1 MPRFFL
7 LLLLVGLGW
16 TGPPAARAQ
25 GPATAHVVLRWGG
38 YAEVPSRT
46 GRAPQRVPTFAGAYA
61 AFDEQIGVFSQR
73 LAGDVRQG
81 ELLNPVYEAFSA
93 ADAKLLDAGK
103 LPAAPEVQLSTGTEA
118 KLPVTRFSLR
128 PARRNPQTGQ
138 PERLVSFDFGYSLTE
153 PRAARGGSGGTARAH
168 AAHSVLA
175 AGDWYKLGVPANGVY
190 KIDQA
195 TLKTLGFNPA
205 TTDPKA
211 LRLYGNA
218 AGLLPQPNLTY
229 RPDDLVENAVRFVG
243 NADNSFDA
251 DEYLLF
257 YAPGPHTWYAENGRF
272 RHRNNFYCDT
282 AYYFLTTQAAARTP
296 QRVATAGAP
305 GTAATR
311 TVSTFDERAFYEHD
325 LVNLLRSGR
334 QWLGES
340 FSPQSVLTRTVDFP
354 ASLPDLVPGSTA
366 QVTLVL
372 AATDLSGSQFTA
384 TLNGA
389 AIGTVPMAPVN
400 GQAYYAV
407 ANVATPTL
415 PVVLPAAPAATLSV
429 GLAFNSLSGTGVGYL
444 DYLEINAQRRLT
456 LSGPALE
463 FRSLAS
469 VGPGAVTR
477 FALAGTTA
485 ATAVWDVT
493 NPRHSVAQTLDAAG
507 TFAAATDTLRE
518 YVAFQPDGAFA
529 KPRAFG
535 KVPNQDLHALDGSY
549 DLVIV
554 TYPAFREQANRL
566 ADHRR
571 THDGLKVAVATTKEV
586 YNEFG
591 SGGQDATAIRDF
603 MKQVYDRAPAG
614 KLQYLLLFGDASFDY
629 KSSPYN
635 DKSQEPAWWAS
646 RAPFRSDADFDRA
659 NQNYVPTY
667 ESRES
672 LTAFYGSTV
681 TYSSEDYY
689 ALLDDNEGELSENP
703 TGTEVQDVGVGRLP
717 VRAPK
722 GSPANADN
730 ARLMVDKLITYD
742 APASFGKWRNRLSLW
757 ADDGNGD
764 LFVGG
769 GSEPL
774 AAGIQANYP
783 AYNVHKVYLDLYPQV
798 SGAAGLRSPE
808 MNKAVDESF
817 EGGSLLINYL
827 GHGGPTGLSNDQIF
841 TNATALALQNSVK
854 LAFMVTGTCDLST
867 YDNPD
872 FTSAGEQVLTDNA
885 NGGGAIGLFT
895 TTRVVEAGQNYGLN
909 AAFYNNVF
917 QPLPSGKMP
926 AMGTVTMLAKNAY
939 PGPGQASVLNNRNYT
954 LLGDPSMTLAYPQQT
969 VQLDSLNKQY
979 VGGGAAPPTLQ
990 ALSPVRLHGRVL
1002 NAGALNS
1009 GFNGTAQVTVY
1020 DKPAMVLTLGN
1031 KVANNPADGPR
1042 PVQVQESVIYSGQAT
1057 VTNGQFS
1064 LRFVVPRD
1072 ISYNVGP
1079 GKVSLYAFSASADG
1093 GKGTDATGRLA
1104 VPVGGAATGTA
1115 RDTVPPAVALF
1126 MDSETFAFGGLTGQ
1140 NTTLLANLSDN
1151 SGINTTGAGIG
1162 HEITAVLDGNAAG
1175 LTVLNDAYV
1184 GKVDNFRSGQVKY
1197 LYKDLAVGPHTLK
1210 LKAWDTYNNSTERE
1224 IEFVVA
1230 RTEQL
1235 ALSHVLNYPNP
1246 FASATT
1252 FHFDQNREGDDLDV
1266 QVQIFTV
1273 SGRLVRTLTATVVNS
1288 EPHQKSI
1295 SWDGR
1300 DEFND
1305 QLARGVYVYRVNVRA
1320 QRDRATASKFEKL
1333 VILN

>member
-138 PERLVSFDFGYSLTE
+138 PERLVSFDFSYSLAE

-1020 DKPAMVLTLGN
+1020 DKPATVLTLGN